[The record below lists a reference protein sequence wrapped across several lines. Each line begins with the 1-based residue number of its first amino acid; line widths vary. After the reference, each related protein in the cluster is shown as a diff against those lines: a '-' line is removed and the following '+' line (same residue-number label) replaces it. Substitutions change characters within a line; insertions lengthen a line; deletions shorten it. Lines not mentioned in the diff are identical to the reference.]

1 MEIDQNSKRNNMN
14 INMDDINQNN
24 SPKQGGKILNTYK
37 KYRNNKS
44 TNSKYLTSSKKN
56 IKNKIKDYTIDSE
69 NNKVLFYTEEESRN
83 YQNLANEI
91 RIQNKILEEYKAW
104 VKTLLSVINKNNK
117 LIDGDNI
124 YDDVGTPIQQNL
136 EHIEKLKE
144 ENFKIKKM
152 IINQKLNNE
161 KTEKALEKKH
171 QMQNMIIKEFNEKNN
186 NLSDD
191 KSKKERIQLND
202 NVQMLANELDE
213 LNENN
218 KQLNDKII
226 KDEKLRNIY
235 EMINLR
241 NKLKEENKLYKKIM
255 VLKNRKDYID
265 LKETLQSKD
274 STIEFNDK
282 KINNMNN
289 LNNNTSIINREFG
302 SIGPISG
309 YGEYKLEKE
318 ENIHSNGSI
327 FFCGL

>member
-1 MEIDQNSKRNNMN
+1 MEYAQNSKRNNIN
-14 INMDDINQNN
+14 INMNDINKNN
-24 SPKQGGKILNTYK
+24 SPKQNGKMLNPYR
-37 KYRNNKS
+37 KYHNNKS

-56 IKNKIKDYTIDSE
+56 IKNKMQDYTIDSE
-69 NNKVLFYTEEESRN
+69 NNKVLFYTEEENKN

-91 RIQNKILEEYKAW
+91 RIQNKILEEYKSW

-124 YDDVGTPIQQNL
+124 YDDIGTPIQQNL

-152 IINQKLNNE
+152 IINQKINNE
-161 KTEKALEKKH
+161 KTEKALIKKQ

-186 NLSDD
+186 YISEE

-241 NKLKEENKLYKKIM
+241 NELKEENKLYKKIM

-274 STIEFNDK
+274 STIEFNNNN
-282 KINNMNN
+282 KINNI
-289 LNNNTSIINREFG
+289 NNNSSTINREFG

>member
-1 MEIDQNSKRNNMN
+1 MEYDQNSKRNNIN
-14 INMDDINQNN
+14 INMNDINKNN
-24 SPKQGGKILNTYK
+24 SPKQNGKMLNPYR
-37 KYRNNKS
+37 KYHNNKS

-56 IKNKIKDYTIDSE
+56 IKNKMQDYTIDSE
-69 NNKVLFYTEEESRN
+69 NNKVLFYTEEENKN

-91 RIQNKILEEYKAW
+91 RIQNKILEEYKSW

-124 YDDVGTPIQQNL
+124 YDDIGTPIQQNL

-152 IINQKLNNE
+152 IINQKINNE
-161 KTEKALEKKH
+161 KTEKALIKKQ

-186 NLSDD
+186 YISEE

-241 NKLKEENKLYKKIM
+241 NELKEENKLYKKIM

-265 LKETLQSKD
+265 LKETLQCKD
-274 STIEFNDK
+274 STIEFNNNN
-282 KINNMNN
+282 KINNI
-289 LNNNTSIINREFG
+289 NNNSSTINREFG

>member
-1 MEIDQNSKRNNMN
+1 MEYDQNSKRNNIN
-14 INMDDINQNN
+14 INMNDINKNN
-24 SPKQGGKILNTYK
+24 SPKQNGKMLNPYR
-37 KYRNNKS
+37 KYHNNKS

-56 IKNKIKDYTIDSE
+56 IKNKMQDYTIDSE
-69 NNKVLFYTEEESRN
+69 NNKVLFYTEEENKN

-91 RIQNKILEEYKAW
+91 RIQNKILEEYKSW

-124 YDDVGTPIQQNL
+124 YDDIGTPIQQNL

-152 IINQKLNNE
+152 IINQKINNE
-161 KTEKALEKKH
+161 KTEKALIKKQ

-186 NLSDD
+186 YISEE

-235 EMINLR
+235 EMINIR
-241 NKLKEENKLYKKIM
+241 NELKEENKLYKKIM

-274 STIEFNDK
+274 STIEFNNNN
-282 KINNMNN
+282 KINNI
-289 LNNNTSIINREFG
+289 NNNSSTINREFG

>member
-1 MEIDQNSKRNNMN
+1 MEYDQNSKRNN
-14 INMDDINQNN
+14 INMNDINKNN
-24 SPKQGGKILNTYK
+24 SPKQSGKMLNPYR
-37 KYRNNKS
+37 KYHNNKS

-56 IKNKIKDYTIDSE
+56 IKNKMQDYTIDSE
-69 NNKVLFYTEEESRN
+69 NNKVLFYTEEENKN

-91 RIQNKILEEYKAW
+91 RIQNKILEEYKSW
-104 VKTLLSVINKNNK
+104 VKTLLTVINKNNK

-124 YDDVGTPIQQNL
+124 YDDIGTPIQQNL

-152 IINQKLNNE
+152 IINQKINNE
-161 KTEKALEKKH
+161 KTEKALIKKQ

-186 NLSDD
+186 YISEE

-241 NKLKEENKLYKKIM
+241 NELKEENKLYKKIM

-274 STIEFNDK
+274 STIEFNNNN
-282 KINNMNN
+282 KINNI
-289 LNNNTSIINREFG
+289 NNNSSTINREFG

>member
-1 MEIDQNSKRNNMN
+1 MEYDQNSKRNNIN
-14 INMDDINQNN
+14 INMNDINKNN
-24 SPKQGGKILNTYK
+24 SPKQSGKMLNPYR
-37 KYRNNKS
+37 KYHNNKS

-56 IKNKIKDYTIDSE
+56 IKNKMQDYTIDSE
-69 NNKVLFYTEEESRN
+69 NNKVLFYTEEENKN

-91 RIQNKILEEYKAW
+91 RIQNKILEEYKSW

-124 YDDVGTPIQQNL
+124 YDDIGTPIQQNL

-152 IINQKLNNE
+152 IINQKINNE
-161 KTEKALEKKH
+161 KTEKALIKKQ

-186 NLSDD
+186 YISEE

-241 NKLKEENKLYKKIM
+241 NELKEENKLYKKIM

-274 STIEFNDK
+274 STIEFNNNN
-282 KINNMNN
+282 KINNI
-289 LNNNTSIINREFG
+289 NNNSSAINREFG

>member
-1 MEIDQNSKRNNMN
+1 MEYDQNSKRNNIN
-14 INMDDINQNN
+14 INMNDINKNN
-24 SPKQGGKILNTYK
+24 SPKQNGKMLNPYR
-37 KYRNNKS
+37 KYHNNKS

-56 IKNKIKDYTIDSE
+56 IKNKMQDYTIDSE
-69 NNKVLFYTEEESRN
+69 NNKVLFYTEEENKN

-91 RIQNKILEEYKAW
+91 RIQNKILEEYKSW

-124 YDDVGTPIQQNL
+124 YDDIGTPIQQNL

-152 IINQKLNNE
+152 IINQKINNE
-161 KTEKALEKKH
+161 KTEKALIKKQ

-186 NLSDD
+186 YASDE

-241 NKLKEENKLYKKIM
+241 NELKEENKLYKKIM

-274 STIEFNDK
+274 STIEFNNNN
-282 KINNMNN
+282 KINNI
-289 LNNNTSIINREFG
+289 NNNSSTINREFG

>member
-1 MEIDQNSKRNNMN
+1 MEYAQNSKRNNIN
-14 INMDDINQNN
+14 INMNDINKNN
-24 SPKQGGKILNTYK
+24 SPKQNGKMLNPYR
-37 KYRNNKS
+37 KYHNNKS

-56 IKNKIKDYTIDSE
+56 IKNKMQDYTIDSE
-69 NNKVLFYTEEESRN
+69 NNKVLFYTEEENKN

-91 RIQNKILEEYKAW
+91 RIQNKILEEYKSW

-124 YDDVGTPIQQNL
+124 YDDIGTPIQQNL

-152 IINQKLNNE
+152 IINQKINNE
-161 KTEKALEKKH
+161 KTEKALIKKQ

-186 NLSDD
+186 CISEE

-241 NKLKEENKLYKKIM
+241 NELKEENKLYKKIM

-274 STIEFNDK
+274 STIEFNNNN
-282 KINNMNN
+282 KINNI
-289 LNNNTSIINREFG
+289 NNNSSTINREFG

>member
-1 MEIDQNSKRNNMN
+1 MEYDQNSKRNNIN
-14 INMDDINQNN
+14 INMNDINKNN
-24 SPKQGGKILNTYK
+24 SPKQNGKMLNPYR
-37 KYRNNKS
+37 KYHNNKS

-56 IKNKIKDYTIDSE
+56 IKNKMQDYTIDSE
-69 NNKVLFYTEEESRN
+69 NNKVLFYTEEENKN

-91 RIQNKILEEYKAW
+91 RIQNKILEEYKSW

-124 YDDVGTPIQQNL
+124 YDDIGTPIQQNL

-152 IINQKLNNE
+152 IINQKINNE
-161 KTEKALEKKH
+161 KTEKALIKKQ

-186 NLSDD
+186 YISEE

-235 EMINLR
+235 EMINIR

-274 STIEFNDK
+274 STIEFNNNN
-282 KINNMNN
+282 KINNI
-289 LNNNTSIINREFG
+289 NNNSSTINREFG

>member
-1 MEIDQNSKRNNMN
+1 MEYEQNSKRNNIN
-14 INMDDINQNN
+14 INMNDINKNN
-24 SPKQGGKILNTYK
+24 SPKQNGKMLNPYR
-37 KYRNNKS
+37 KYHNNKS

-56 IKNKIKDYTIDSE
+56 IKNKMQDYTIDSE
-69 NNKVLFYTEEESRN
+69 NNKVLFYTEEENKN

-91 RIQNKILEEYKAW
+91 RIQNKILEEYKSW

-124 YDDVGTPIQQNL
+124 YDDIGTPIQQNL

-152 IINQKLNNE
+152 IINQKINNE
-161 KTEKALEKKH
+161 KTEKALIKKQ

-186 NLSDD
+186 YISEE

-241 NKLKEENKLYKKIM
+241 NELKEENKLYKKIM

-265 LKETLQSKD
+265 LKETLQIKD
-274 STIEFNDK
+274 STIEFNNNN
-282 KINNMNN
+282 KINNI
-289 LNNNTSIINREFG
+289 NNNSSTINREFG

>member
-1 MEIDQNSKRNNMN
+1 MEFNENSKREYKNN
-14 INMDDINQNN
+14 INMQNINQIN
-24 SPKQGGKILNTYK
+24 SPKQSNKMLNPYK
-37 KYRNNKS
+37 KYHNNKS
-44 TNSKYLTSSKKN
+44 TNSKYLTSNKKN
-56 IKNKIKDYTIDSE
+56 LKNKMQDYTIDSE
-69 NNKVLFYTEEESRN
+69 NNKVLFYTEEENKN

-91 RIQNKILEEYKAW
+91 RIQNKILEEYKLW
-104 VKTLLSVINKNNK
+104 VKTLLSVINKNNS
-117 LIDGDNI
+117 LIDGDNV
-124 YDDVGTPIQQNL
+124 YDDIGTPIQQNL
-136 EHIEKLKE
+136 ENIEKLKE
-144 ENFKIKKM
+144 ENMKIKKK
-152 IINQKLNNE
+152 IINQKLKNE
-161 KTEKALEKKH
+161 KTEKNLEKKH

-186 NLSDD
+186 NSLND
-191 KSKKERIQLND
+191 KFKQERIQLND

-218 KQLNDKII
+218 KQLHDKIM
-226 KDEKLRNIY
+226 KDEKLKNIY

-255 VLKNRKDYID
+255 VLKNRKDFID

-274 STIEFNDK
+274 STIDFTDK
-282 KINNMNN
+282 RINNIKNSS
-289 LNNNTSIINREFG
+289 NTINREFG